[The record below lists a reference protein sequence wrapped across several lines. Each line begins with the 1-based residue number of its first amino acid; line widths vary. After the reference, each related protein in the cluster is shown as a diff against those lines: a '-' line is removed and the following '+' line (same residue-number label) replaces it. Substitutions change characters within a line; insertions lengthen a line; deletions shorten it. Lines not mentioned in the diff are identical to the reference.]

1 MSLILFSFHLLY
13 STLLSS
19 FLFFNNKSTVLVLS
33 EYASLEFII
42 DDSGSMSLNSDTI
55 NPITKQ
61 PNTRWEEAHERL
73 KEMVEIVAF
82 VPFNQI
88 GIEFLNRK
96 DRVVLTRNGLPP
108 REFLKVA
115 YAKIDVAFHTGPRGT
130 TPALEK
136 LQESLIRG
144 EGASIAR
151 YFFGDGLPNGGQY
164 AIKEICNII
173 MNRTNPA
180 QNPITFL
187 SCTGEDEE
195 VEWMKDCEEVAP
207 YCAESDDFGDESREV
222 LGDQGEA
229 VSSIRNENKKN
240 ATTDNIIFFYSC
252 QIYHVN

>member
-1 MSLILFSFHLLY
+1 M
-13 STLLSS
+13 
-19 FLFFNNKSTVLVLS
+19 LS

-229 VSSIRNENKKN
+229 VSSIRNENRKKCN
-240 ATTDNIIFFYSC
+240 DRQHYFSFIPVISCQLIQIRFSFFFDFLVNIFFLFL
-252 QIYHVN
+252 NF